1 MNDFYIKKILT
12 TSKINTNNDYIIK
25 IIMAL
30 SCYLTKAHAYGFENL
45 ENKNY
50 LSFFVFYDIKD
61 VEGLELKSE
70 L

>member
-1 MNDFYIKKILT
+1 
-12 TSKINTNNDYIIK
+12 
-25 IIMAL
+25 MAL

-50 LSFFVFYDIKD
+50 ASFFVFYDIKD